1 MTVSCS
7 GVYWCGE
14 SVLGNVFL
22 RPLTES
28 LCVYLL
34 AERSSVHSSSGAA
47 GQGVWAVH
55 QTAAAGSEPTRY
67 GQHCTTHKYTFPR
80 MKSIQAYL
88 SAACKHLNNR
98 CFSLHSMQVFFFCY
112 VIKPVVNLSHVVNNR
127 QKFASLAPRSCSCWQ
142 NGQRHSRPISGMKRW
157 SDTSKTSSTG

>member
-14 SVLGNVFL
+14 SVLANVFL

-47 GQGVWAVH
+47 GQGVWDVH

-67 GQHCTTHKYTFPR
+67 GQHCTTHKYIFR
-80 MKSIQAYL
+80 HMKSIQAYL
-88 SAACKHLNNR
+88 SAACKHL
-98 CFSLHSMQVFFFCY
+98 FPSLYAGIVVCY
-112 VIKPVVNLSHVVNNR
+112 VIKPVVNLSHVVKNR